1 MRKYGLVGK
10 VLAAVIAVAM
20 QMAVCDHTALFLGG
34 LIIAV
39 CLKRDWEIVMLGY
52 RKASNEVSEIFFGV

>member
-20 QMAVCDHTALFLGG
+20 KMAVCDHTALFLGG

-39 CLKRDWEIVMLGY
+39 LPEKRLGNCHV
-52 RKASNEVSEIFFGV
+52 RLP